1 MNKET
6 LNKLIRKK
14 VIWETIKI
22 KEKEFEKLQ
31 IQINNIN
38 NAKSELLSDVQKLM
52 DENQEIAEWL
62 EEKEY
67 EALKNEQ
74 NKNAPRKPVVEWL
87 RECLYAHFSHDQQM
101 QFEGLFQQAIEME
114 KKEDDIKK
122 SKK

>member
-6 LNKLIRKK
+6 LNKIIRKK
-14 VIWETIKI
+14 VIWETIKV
-22 KEKEFEKLQ
+22 KEKEFERLQ

-62 EEKEY
+62 DSKEY
-67 EALKNEQ
+67 DNLKENNITE
-74 NKNAPRKPVVEWL
+74 KLATEWL
-87 RECLYAHFSHDQQM
+87 RECLYQHLSHDQQM

-114 KKEDDIKK
+114 KNK
-122 SKK
+122 